1 MQTKTN
7 NLPTVL
13 SASSSKKVLFAT
25 VPADGHFNPL
35 TGLAKFL
42 QENGFQVAWYASADY
57 TAKLNKLG
65 IRHYRFNHAKEIT
78 AANIEAIYPERK
90 NIKSAAEKLNFDI
103 INFFILR
110 GEEYYRD
117 MVEVRKKFAYDLVIA
132 DVAFTGIPFIKDK
145 MKIPVIS
152 VGVFPLTE
160 SSISLPPT
168 GLGMTPSY
176 SLPGRI
182 KQFFLRFAAD
192 KLLFRKANKVMR
204 TVLKQNGIVHNN
216 TNVFDLLVKK
226 STFVL
231 QSGTPG
237 FEYYRKDLGK
247 NIRFVGPMLPH
258 NSSAHNWYDERVNK
272 YEQVVLVTQGT
283 VEKDVNKLLIPTLEA
298 FVNSGI
304 LVIVTTGGSKTAML
318 RRKFPQSNFI
328 IEDFIPF
335 ADVMPYVD
343 VYVSNGGYGGVM
355 LAIENQ
361 VPMVVAGVHEGKNE
375 INARVGYFD
384 LGIDLKTETP
394 TAAMVR
400 GAVEQVL
407 TEKVYKDSVVN
418 LSGEFA
424 AYDPFSLSLKYIK
437 EVLDENSLTKAN
449 TGYLLN

>member
-7 NLPTVL
+7 NLPTVF
-13 SASSSKKVLFAT
+13 SASASKKILFAT

-35 TGLAKFL
+35 TGLAKYL
-42 QENGFQVAWYASADY
+42 QEKGFQVAWYASADY
-57 TAKLNKLG
+57 TDRLNKLG
-65 IRHYRFNHAKEIT
+65 IRHYRFNRAKEIT

-90 NIKSAAEKLNFDI
+90 NITSAAGKLNFDI

-117 MVEVRKKFAYDLVIA
+117 MVEVRKKFSFDLVIA

-145 MKIPVIS
+145 MKVPVVS

-176 SLPGRI
+176 SLPGQI

-192 KLLFRKANKVMR
+192 KILFRKANKVMR
-204 TVLKQNGIVHNN
+204 SVLKENQIAHNN

-226 STFVL
+226 STLVL

-237 FEYYRKDLGK
+237 FEYFRKDLGK
-247 NIRFVGPMLPH
+247 NIRFVGPMLPYYSGSH
-258 NSSAHNWYDERVNK
+258 HWYDERVNK

-318 RRKFPQSNFI
+318 RRKYPQKNFI

-335 ADVMPYVD
+335 GDVMPYAD

-375 INARVGYFD
+375 INARVGYFN

-394 TAAMVR
+394 MPARIR

-407 TEKVYKDSVVN
+407 TEKIFKESVVKI
-418 LSGEFA
+418 SREFS
-424 AYDPFSLSLKYIK
+424 AYDTYALSLKYIK
-437 EVLDENSLTKAN
+437 ELLNEDSITKAS
-449 TGYLLN
+449 TDYLLN